1 MTGQGEAAGGRG
13 VEEAVQGPPPGYETA
28 IGVEVHVQLRTETKL
43 FCGCRVE
50 FGARPNEHV
59 CPVCLGL
66 PGALPVPNRE
76 AVALGVRAALALD
89 CRVEPVSEWVRKNYF
104 YPDLPK
110 GYQISQYR
118 HPLAR
123 DGRVVLRRDGRER
136 AVGVRRLHLEED
148 AGKSVHDRVPGR
160 TAVDLNRTG
169 VPLAEIVSEPEIR
182 SPAEARAYL
191 DRLKQVLEHFAAVSD
206 CNMEEGSLRV
216 DANLSVRPEGH
227 GELGTKTEVKNLN
240 SFRNAERALAHEQER
255 QVRVLEEGGEVSQE
269 TRRWDDPAGRTVTM
283 RGKEEALDYRY
294 FPDPDLPPL
303 RVSEDRLE
311 RTRAELPAPPHR
323 VERELAEEWGLSEYD
338 ASRLAATPERAS
350 YVRRAAEGRGPEF
363 AKQAAN
369 FVLGAVA
376 ETLNR
381 REDGATE
388 ADAVPA
394 EALARVVELRQEGT
408 LSSTTAD
415 RALELMFSGREPPD
429 PDAVVEEHG
438 LAQVRDESELRGW
451 VEDAVASNP
460 EEARR
465 YVEGEEKLLGFFMG
479 QVMQRAGGKADP
491 EKTREMLREA
501 IPAEAPPPEAD

>member
-1 MTGQGEAAGGRG
+1 MKERSL
-13 VEEAVQGPPPGYETA
+13 EEAVRGAPPGFETA

-50 FGARPNEHV
+50 FGGAPNEHV

-66 PGALPVPNRE
+66 PGALPVPNEE
-76 AVALGVRAALALD
+76 AVALGVRAALALE

-123 DGRVVLRRDGRER
+123 DGRVVLRRDGEEH

-148 AGKSVHDRVPGR
+148 AGKSVHDRIPGR
-160 TAVDLNRTG
+160 TAVDLNRSG
-169 VPLAEIVSEPEIR
+169 VPLAEIVSEPELA

-191 DRLKQVLEHFAAVSD
+191 DRMKQLLEHYAAVSD

-216 DANLSVRPEGH
+216 DANLSVRPRGQE
-227 GELGTKTEVKNLN
+227 ELGTKTEVKNLN

-255 QVRVLEEGGEVSQE
+255 QARVLERGGEVAQE
-269 TRRWDDPAGRTVTM
+269 TRRWDDGAGRTVVM

-303 RVSEDRLE
+303 RVSADRVE
-311 RTRAELPAPPHR
+311 RIADDLPAPPHR
-323 VERELAEEWGLSEYD
+323 VERSLVEEWGLSEYD
-338 ASRLAATPERAS
+338 AERLAATPERAA
-350 YVRRAAEGRGPEF
+350 YVRRAAQGRDAGF

-381 REDGATE
+381 REDVASE
-388 ADAVPA
+388 AEVVPPR
-394 EALARVVELRQEGT
+394 ALARVVELRREGT

-415 RALELMFSGREPPD
+415 RALELMFSGREPAD

-438 LAQVRDESELRGW
+438 LAQVRDESELRRW
-451 VEDAVASNP
+451 VEDAVSSNP

-465 YVEGEEKLLGFFMG
+465 YAEGEEKLLGFFMG
-479 QVMQRAGGKADP
+479 QVMRRAGGKADP

-501 IPAEAPPPEAD
+501 IPEGAPPPSD

>member
-1 MTGQGEAAGGRG
+1 MAAPGAAGERD
-13 VEEAVQGPPPGYETA
+13 VEEAVEGPPPGYATA

-43 FCGCRVE
+43 FCGCRAT
-50 FGARPNEHV
+50 FGAPPNEHV

-66 PGALPVPNRE
+66 PGALPVPNGA
-76 AVALGVRAALALD
+76 AVALGTRAALALG

-136 AVGVRRLHLEED
+136 SVGVRRLHLEED
-148 AGKSVHDRVPGR
+148 AGKSVHDRLPGR
-160 TAVDLNRTG
+160 TAVDLNRSG

-191 DRLKQVLEHFAAVSD
+191 DRLKQILEHYAAVSD

-216 DANLSVRPEGH
+216 DANLSVRPEGR
-227 GELGTKTEVKNLN
+227 ERLGTKTEVKNLN

-255 QVRVLEEGGEVSQE
+255 QARVLEEGGEVVRE
-269 TRRWDDPAGRTVTM
+269 TRRWDDPAGRTVPM

-303 RVSEDRLE
+303 RVGAGRRE
-311 RTRAELPAPPHR
+311 RIREELPPPPHR
-323 VERELAEEWGLSEYD
+323 VERELVEERGLSEYD
-338 ASRLAATPERAS
+338 ASRIAATPERAA
-350 YVRRAAEGRGPEF
+350 YLRRAAEGRGPEF

-376 ETLNR
+376 QTLNR
-381 REDGATE
+381 RGDATSE
-388 ADAVPA
+388 AEAVPA
-394 EALARVVELRQEGT
+394 EALARVVELRREGT

-415 RALELMFSGREPPD
+415 RALELMFSGREPPE

-438 LAQVRDESELRGW
+438 LAQVRDESELRAW
-451 VEDAVASNP
+451 VEDAVSSNP

-465 YVEGEEKLLGFFMG
+465 YAGGEEKLLGFFMG

-501 IPAEAPPPEAD
+501 IPEGAPPADG